1 MNKNKND
8 YLEKELKIVKNMLE
22 VFEKSIIIN
31 SINSIKIKSENEK
44 TISILISFNTNVNND
59 ISFTIDYYLYGYEIK
74 GYSSKID
81 LNFFENFK
89 DFEYQIKEF
98 IFKRENYE

>member
-44 TISILISFNTNVNND
+44 IISILISFNTNVNND
-59 ISFTIDYYLYGYEIK
+59 ISFTIDYYLHGYEIK
-74 GYSSKID
+74 AYSSKID
-81 LNFFENFK
+81 LNFFKNFE